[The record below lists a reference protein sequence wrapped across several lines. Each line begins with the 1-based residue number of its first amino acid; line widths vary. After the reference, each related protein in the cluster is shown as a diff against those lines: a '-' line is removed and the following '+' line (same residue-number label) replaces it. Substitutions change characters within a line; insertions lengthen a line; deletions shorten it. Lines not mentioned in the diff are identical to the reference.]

1 VFVPELSY
9 SGWRR
14 HALALPKPLEQC
26 FHTMQQDQYQKGLA
40 TIRAEIDEVLADR
53 GIIAAAIAVNEAEA
67 AAATMR
73 SATISITVNGDT
85 QTETFTYDEIED
97 SGEAIDAPAAI
108 KVRML
113 VSHFVR

>member
-1 VFVPELSY
+1 
-9 SGWRR
+9 
-14 HALALPKPLEQC
+14 
-26 FHTMQQDQYQKGLA
+26 MQQDQYQKGLA

-53 GIIAAAIAVNEAEA
+53 GVIAAAISVKEGQAEP
-67 AAATMR
+67 R
-73 SATISITVNGDT
+73 SATISITVDGVT

-113 VSHFVR
+113 ISHFVR

>member
-1 VFVPELSY
+1 
-9 SGWRR
+9 
-14 HALALPKPLEQC
+14 
-26 FHTMQQDQYQKGLA
+26 MQQDQYQKGLA

-53 GIIAAAIAVNEAEA
+53 GVIAAAITVNEDSTEPQSP
-67 AAATMR
+67 TTR

-113 VSHFVR
+113 ISHFVR

>member
-1 VFVPELSY
+1 
-9 SGWRR
+9 
-14 HALALPKPLEQC
+14 
-26 FHTMQQDQYQKGLA
+26 MQQDQYQKGLA

-53 GIIAAAIAVNEAEA
+53 GVIAAAIAVNEDKAQPRA
-67 AAATMR
+67 
-73 SATISITVNGDT
+73 ATISITVNGDT
-85 QTETFTYDEIED
+85 QTEIFTYDEIED

>member
-1 VFVPELSY
+1 
-9 SGWRR
+9 
-14 HALALPKPLEQC
+14 
-26 FHTMQQDQYQKGLA
+26 MQQDQYQKGLT

-53 GIIAAAIAVNEAEA
+53 GVIAAAIAVNEKTEP
-67 AAATMR
+67 R

-113 VSHFVR
+113 ISHFVR

>member
-1 VFVPELSY
+1 ME
-9 SGWRR
+9 
-14 HALALPKPLEQC
+14 H
-26 FHTMQQDQYQKGLA
+26 DQYQKGLT
-40 TIRAEIDEVLADR
+40 TIRAELDHALADR
-53 GIIAAAIAVNEAEA
+53 GVIAAAIAVTEEKGQARA
-67 AAATMR
+67 
-73 SATISITVNGDT
+73 ATISITANGDT

>member
-1 VFVPELSY
+1 ME
-9 SGWRR
+9 
-14 HALALPKPLEQC
+14 H
-26 FHTMQQDQYQKGLA
+26 DQYQKGLA

-53 GIIAAAIAVNEAEA
+53 GILAAAIVVSEKADP
-67 AAATMR
+67 R
-73 SATISITVNGDT
+73 SATISITVNGNT

>member
-1 VFVPELSY
+1 
-9 SGWRR
+9 
-14 HALALPKPLEQC
+14 
-26 FHTMQQDQYQKGLA
+26 MQQDQYQKGLA
-40 TIRAEIDEVLADR
+40 TIRAEIDHALADR
-53 GIIAAAIAVNEAEA
+53 GVMAAAIVVTEEKAEPR
-67 AAATMR
+67 AATMR
-73 SATISITVNGDT
+73 SATISITANGDT

>member
-1 VFVPELSY
+1 
-9 SGWRR
+9 
-14 HALALPKPLEQC
+14 
-26 FHTMQQDQYQKGLA
+26 MQHDQYQKGLA

-53 GIIAAAIAVNEAEA
+53 GILAAAVAVTQENTEPRT
-67 AAATMR
+67 ATF
-73 SATISITVNGDT
+73 SITVNGDT

-113 VSHFVR
+113 ISHFVR

>member
-1 VFVPELSY
+1 
-9 SGWRR
+9 
-14 HALALPKPLEQC
+14 
-26 FHTMQQDQYQKGLA
+26 MQQDQYQKGLS

-53 GIIAAAIAVNEAEA
+53 GILAAAIAVTEDKAEA
-67 AAATMR
+67 RPATTR

-113 VSHFVR
+113 ISHFVR

>member
-1 VFVPELSY
+1 
-9 SGWRR
+9 
-14 HALALPKPLEQC
+14 
-26 FHTMQQDQYQKGLA
+26 MQQDQYQKGLA

-53 GIIAAAIAVNEAEA
+53 GILAAAIAVNEAEA
-67 AAATMR
+67 EPGVATTR
-73 SATISITVNGDT
+73 SATISITANGDT

-113 VSHFVR
+113 ISHFVR

>member
-1 VFVPELSY
+1 
-9 SGWRR
+9 
-14 HALALPKPLEQC
+14 
-26 FHTMQQDQYQKGLA
+26 MQDDQYQKGLA

-53 GIIAAAIAVNEAEA
+53 GILAAAIAVTQDNTERR
-67 AAATMR
+67 T
-73 SATISITVNGDT
+73 ATISIAANGDT

-113 VSHFVR
+113 ISHFVR

>member
-1 VFVPELSY
+1 MHWHRPNRLSNA
-9 SGWRR
+9 S
-14 HALALPKPLEQC
+14 HI
-26 FHTMQQDQYQKGLA
+26 MQHDQYQKGLA

-53 GIIAAAIAVNEAEA
+53 GVMAAAIAVNEGKADPR
-67 AAATMR
+67 AATTR

-85 QTETFTYDEIED
+85 RTETFTYDEIED

>member
-1 VFVPELSY
+1 M
-9 SGWRR
+9 R
-14 HALALPKPLEQC
+14 H
-26 FHTMQQDQYQKGLA
+26 DQYQKGLA

-53 GIIAAAIAVNEAEA
+53 GVIAAAIAVTEEKADRRSA
-67 AAATMR
+67 TMRSATMR